1 MTTHR
6 NPALT
11 VDIVIEYGGGIVM
24 IERANPPHGFALP
37 GGFVDYGESVEA
49 AAIREA
55 LEETSLTVTLRA
67 LLGVY
72 SDPARDAR
80 QHTVSVVFVAQGA
93 GDLAAA
99 DDAKTAS
106 AVSLDALPSPLCFDH
121 ARIVADYRTW
131 LRSGNP
137 PVPHTPLSDSDR
149 RVLSDLAW
157 QALSAAVALPI
168 SYVRPA
174 LRGGPPSQ
182 PGACFV
188 TLRRKNGQPCGR
200 AGSLD
205 VGPVLAT
212 LVEELTLAA
221 TEDPKHPPVQRGDL
235 ANLHVEVSV
244 VGHQLAITGPSE
256 FILGTHGLAV
266 RRGDRHAEV
275 LPEIAVEEG
284 LDAEGVLRE
293 ACRLAGLPD
302 DAWTDPQTQTVA
314 FTTHL
319 VVATND

>member
-1 MTTHR
+1 MTTPR

-11 VDIVIEYGGGIVM
+11 VDIIIEYGGGIVM

-80 QHTVSVVFVAQGA
+80 QHTVSVVFVAQGE

-106 AVSLDALPSPLCFDH
+106 VVSLDALPSPLCFDH
-121 ARIVADYRTW
+121 ARIVADYKTW

-137 PVPHTPLSDSDR
+137 PVPHTPLTESDR
-149 RVLSDLAW
+149 RVLSELAW

-188 TLRRKNGQPCGR
+188 TLRGKGGQPRGR
-200 AGSLD
+200 AGSLE
-205 VGPVLAT
+205 VAPVLAT

-221 TEDPKHPPVQRGDL
+221 AEDPQQPPVQRHDL
-235 ANLHVEVSV
+235 GEMRVEISV
-244 VGHQLAITGPSE
+244 VGHQLPITGPSE
-256 FILGTHGLAV
+256 IILGTHGVAV
-266 RRGDRHAEV
+266 RHGDLHAEL
-275 LPEIAVEEG
+275 LPEAAVEHG
-284 LDAEGVLRE
+284 WDAASLLRE
-293 ACRLAGLPD
+293 TCLQAGLPA
-302 DAWTDPQTQTVA
+302 DAWSDPQTRTVA